1 MSRASRRPR
10 LRRSTFSAG
19 AATEETGCPALEW
32 HALLCGSEIVA
43 TFAGA
48 GHQGRFS
55 GMVVAFDSRPAFAAC
70 SPAEIL
76 LKHVMAD
83 LAQRGFSS
91 FDLGI
96 GEARYKETFCDTVE
110 PLFDCFVGHT
120 PVGQIAAFMLG
131 GLGRAKR
138 SIKQSPGIYTA
149 VRRLRRTFPPRLS
162 RP

>member
-1 MSRASRRPR
+1 
-10 LRRSTFSAG
+10 
-19 AATEETGCPALEW
+19 
-32 HALLCGSEIVA
+32 
-43 TFAGA
+43 
-48 GHQGRFS
+48 
-55 GMVVAFDSRPAFAAC
+55 
-70 SPAEIL
+70 
-76 LKHVMAD
+76 MAD

-149 VRRLRRTFPPRLS
+149 VRRLRRTFPPRTQSTVIADLIRANADLRS
-162 RP
+162 TRLRTRSSMEA